1 MQGRL
6 SRSGTMRLL
15 RLAARTGCWRHL
27 SAGSLAALP
36 RRLDIAGSRAGA
48 ARLGRV
54 GLFGSRCP
62 LSAAGIRA
70 ALAASRLALS
80 GLLTRL
86 RSASFTARPLR
97 ILLAA
102 WGSPNGGAAGI
113 GAGPGGRLP
122 WKGLRDEERLMR
134 QRLRPWTPGLRR
146 RRQERQSG
154 AGRQKAGEE
163 LGGHHESS
171 VQRKAR
177 NFGNTGDA
185 DWFPQPLAAGW
196 R

>member
-1 MQGRL
+1 
-6 SRSGTMRLL
+6 MRLR
-15 RLAARTGCWRHL
+15 RLAARTGCWRRL
-27 SAGSLAALP
+27 SARSLAALP

-62 LSAAGIRA
+62 LSAAGRAGGIRA

-134 QRLRPWTPGLRR
+134 QRLRP
-146 RRQERQSG
+146 
-154 AGRQKAGEE
+154 
-163 LGGHHESS
+163 
-171 VQRKAR
+171 
-177 NFGNTGDA
+177 
-185 DWFPQPLAAGW
+185 
-196 R
+196 